1 MIHGIPVTLYTV
13 QQTGS
18 DDFGAPIYKETAV
31 TVDNVLVA
39 PASNTEILETTN
51 LYGKKAVYTLGIP
64 KGDTHVWEG
73 RKVSFFGQDF
83 RVFGIPTQGIDDL
96 IPLEWNKKVTVERYE

>member
-1 MIHGIPVTLYTV
+1 MIHGIDVTLYTV

-31 TVDNVLVA
+31 TVSNVLVA
-39 PASNTEILETTN
+39 PASNQEILETTN

-64 KGDTHVWEG
+64 KGDTHNWEN

-83 RVFGIPTQGIDDL
+83 RVFGIPQQGIDDL
-96 IPLEWNKKVTVERYE
+96 IPLDWNKKVMVERYE